1 MHVLVFPDTWK
12 EKKKFPQTTKY
23 YQNQIVY
30 CDILEKLRIG
40 FLISQLFWLILTI
53 VFQTFLSIQS
63 KFLQVIWLE
72 SLNIEISFSGELAF
86 S

>member
-1 MHVLVFPDTWK
+1 MHY
-12 EKKKFPQTTKY
+12 KKY
-23 YQNQIVY
+23 
-30 CDILEKLRIG
+30 
-40 FLISQLFWLILTI
+40 LISQLFWLILTI
-53 VFQTFLSIQS
+53 VFQTFLPIQS